1 MWKLYRKCAAVR
13 PTKQISTI
21 QVPRTRPR
29 RMTNPLAFLLDWAN
43 IPGEL
48 AESGVSGWLLAI
60 GVMMVAVEFA
70 QWLVHFV
77 A

>member
-1 MWKLYRKCAAVR
+1 
-13 PTKQISTI
+13 
-21 QVPRTRPR
+21 
-29 RMTNPLAFLLDWAN
+29 MTNPLAFLLDWAN

-70 QWLVHFV
+70 QWLVHF